1 VKILRTCLTAG
12 LVLCLPVAL
21 GGQAWVDFSDLG
33 AAVAKQGGNGGGK
46 GNGGGNGGGKG
57 SSGGGKGSSGGGK
70 GSSGDK
76 GKSDSK
82 GNSGSKGKSDNAKS
96 SKGGGRSVEKG
107 SRTATRSDGSK
118 SSNGKGPGAFFRSIG
133 NAFNPKGNKSNKSV
147 AATRTT
153 TKKAV
158 KSKPA
163 KTTATARKTT
173 VKTSPKPA
181 ARPAAGAAAA
191 TTLAMAHPSELKSM
205 NSLQRDLNGVMN
217 SKDPKMEPFR
227 EYIRASAERETA
239 MQSLIDAEKALTES
253 SEAYAGYADKLGLN
267 PDPELAQEQ
276 LTARAEELAASEPD
290 PDTPEW
296 DAWNADMQEVLDAQK
311 ALDKVATDT
320 ELRNDSELALT
331 DATLATNGTALRQA
345 IADSYS
351 ATGQGPMTEADV
363 SPEVEAWVSQQLGV
377 GDDDGLIDEY
387 MARSGISP
395 AEVEEID
402 TDEPEIGELDDGI
415 DPTAGDGTD
424 VTGDDGLETDPG
436 DGTYVE
442 DETDPAPIDDGTD
455 VADDDGLD
463 PDAGEGTGA
472 EDGDDGVLIDGDGT
486 EITDGESSG
495 DDEVIPEEDLAS
507 ADDELIV
514 E

>member
-1 VKILRTCLTAG
+1 MKILRTCLTAG

-21 GGQAWVDFSDLG
+21 GGQGWVDFSDLG

-46 GNGGGNGGGKG
+46 GNGGSNGGGKG
-57 SSGGGKGSSGGGK
+57 NSGGGKGN
-70 GSSGDK
+70 
-76 GKSDSK
+76 SDSK
-82 GNSGSKGKSDNAKS
+82 GNSGGSKGNNGNKGNSDNAKS
-96 SKGGGRSVEKG
+96 SKGGSSVDKG
-107 SRTATRSDGSK
+107 SRTATRSDGGK

-133 NAFNPKGNKSNKSV
+133 NAFNPKSSQSNKP
-147 AATRTT
+147 AATARTT
-153 TKKAV
+153 TTKAV
-158 KSKPA
+158 KSKPVKSA
-163 KTTATARKTT
+163 KTTAPARTTT

-181 ARPAAGAAAA
+181 ARPATAAAAA
-191 TTLAMAHPSELKSM
+191 TTLAMAHPSELKSL
-205 NSLQRDLNGVMN
+205 NSLKRDLNGVMN

-227 EYIRASAERETA
+227 EYIQASAERETA
-239 MQSLIDAEKALTES
+239 MQSLIDAEKALAES
-253 SEAYAGYADKLGLN
+253 SDVYAGYVDELGL
-267 PDPELAQEQ
+267 DPKLELAEEQ
-276 LTARAEELAASEPD
+276 LATRAAELAALEPD

-311 ALDKVATDT
+311 ALDQVAADT
-320 ELRNDSELALT
+320 KLRNDSELALT
-331 DATLATNGTALRQA
+331 DATLATNSTALRQA
-345 IADSYS
+345 IADSYY

-387 MARSGISP
+387 MARSGIAP
-395 AEVEEID
+395 AEVDDID
-402 TDEPEIGELDDGI
+402 VDEPEIGELDDGI
-415 DPTAGDGTD
+415 DPTAGDDTE

-455 VADDDGLD
+455 VADEDGLD
-463 PDAGEGTGA
+463 PDVGDGTGA
-472 EDGDDGVLIDGDGT
+472 EDGDDGELVDGDGT
-486 EITDGESSG
+486 EITDGDSSG
-495 DDEVIPEEDLAS
+495 DDEVIPAEDLAS